1 MGREIFAERVDGET
15 VYTYRSDQD
24 SELLRIADEFG
35 IGEKDVIVYPYGVQ
49 INDMHLLTLSSKDIK
64 RLEMEVE
71 KHGYFKRLAEVERR
85 YECLGGKCKL
95 SFWDEEAKEFVE
107 FDEVVEFE
115 KGFLLSLDVCK
126 QKIDEPDSH
135 FWWMC
140 DALIEYARDEKKNN
154 YTFISET

>member
-1 MGREIFAERVDGET
+1 MGREIFSEKVDGDT

-49 INDMHLLTLSSKDIK
+49 INDMHVLTLSSKDIK
-64 RLEMEVE
+64 RLEMEVK
-71 KHGYFKRLAEVERR
+71 KHGYFERLSEEERR
-85 YECLGGKCKL
+85 YEGLGGKCKL
-95 SFWDEEAKEFVE
+95 SFWDEETQEFVE
-107 FDEVVEFE
+107 FDEVVEVE
-115 KGFLLSLDVCK
+115 KGFLLSPNVRK
-126 QKIDEPDSH
+126 QKIDEPDGR

-140 DALIEYARDEKKNN
+140 DAIIEYARDEKKNT